1 MILPRRTALGLLAAA
16 PPLALASAQPRPWP
30 GRPLRLVVPSAAG
43 GYEVYARILAPRL
56 TEILGQPVVVENK
69 PGANGIIGMQDVQR
83 SPADGYTFLFAHVGA
98 ISIGVSI
105 YPNQP
110 LDPVDDLASICVAV
124 TSPMVW
130 LANPNAPF
138 RSMPEFVEKVRA
150 APGEFRYG
158 LPASGS
164 IPHLIAEEFK
174 FRHKLDLPA
183 VPYRSTTQS
192 LLGVIAGEVP
202 VTCDSLGASAPHI
215 AAGRLRPLGVTSAQ
229 RSPRIPEVPTVM
241 ETGLDTREWVAWYAF
256 MAPKGTPAAVILRL
270 NQAINQALQEPAVA
284 GRIRDLG
291 ASPRITTPDEML
303 TFIRAERAEFGAIA
317 RNAKI
322 KVE

>member
-1 MILPRRTALGLLAAA
+1 MSLTRRTALGLLAAA
-16 PPLALASAQPRPWP
+16 PPLALARAQPRPWP
-30 GRPLRLVVPSAAG
+30 NRPMRLVVPSAAG

-69 PGANGIIGMQDVQR
+69 PGANGTIGMQDVQR
-83 SPADGYTFLFAHVGA
+83 SPADGYTFMFAHVGA
-98 ISIGVSI
+98 ISIGISV

-110 LDPVDDLASICVAV
+110 LDPVDDLASIAVSV
-124 TSPMVW
+124 TSPLVW
-130 LANPNAPF
+130 VANPDAPF
-138 RSMPEFVEKVRA
+138 RTMPEFVEKVRG

-164 IPHLIAEEFK
+164 IPHLVVEEFK
-174 FRHKLDLPA
+174 FRHRLDLPA
-183 VPYRSTTQS
+183 VPYRSTPQS
-192 LLGVIAGEVP
+192 LLAVIAGEVP
-202 VTCDSLGASAPHI
+202 VTCDSLGASSPHI
-215 AAGRLRPLGVTSAQ
+215 AAGRLRALGVTSAQ
-229 RSPRIPEVPTVM
+229 RSERIPDVPTVM

-256 MAPKGTPAAVILRL
+256 MAPKNTPAEIILKL
-270 NQAINQALQEPAVA
+270 NQAINQALQEPAIA

-291 ASPRITTPDEML
+291 ATTRITSPDEML
-303 TFIRAERAEFGAIA
+303 TFIKAERAEFGAIA